1 MTGALI
7 PLNQAPV
14 SKLIEI
20 AEESAPFVRPR
31 TESDYWLYGR
41 LFSDTCKAVVDQGIV
56 IGFIVAFRGQTNPA
70 EIYIQDVAVASAF
83 RRQGVGNILVQDVV
97 RLARSWAVKRVWLTS
112 EPENYVARHAW
123 ATMGFENL
131 PADRQVDRVWVTTD
145 LKGPGKDRAV
155 YALCLD

>member
-1 MTGALI
+1 MTGTLI

-41 LFSDTCKAVVDQGIV
+41 LFSDTCKAVVDQGTV
-56 IGFIVAFRGQTNPA
+56 AGFIVAFRGQANHA
-70 EIYIQDVAVASAF
+70 EIYVQDVAVASAF
-83 RRQGVGNILVQDVV
+83 RRQGVGKILVQDVI
-97 RLARSWAVKRVWLTS
+97 RLARLWAVKRVWLTS
-112 EPENYVARHAW
+112 EPENHAARHTWTA
-123 ATMGFENL
+123 MGFENL
-131 PADRQVDRVWVTTD
+131 PADRQVDGVWVTTD
-145 LKGPGKDRAV
+145 LKGHGNDRAV